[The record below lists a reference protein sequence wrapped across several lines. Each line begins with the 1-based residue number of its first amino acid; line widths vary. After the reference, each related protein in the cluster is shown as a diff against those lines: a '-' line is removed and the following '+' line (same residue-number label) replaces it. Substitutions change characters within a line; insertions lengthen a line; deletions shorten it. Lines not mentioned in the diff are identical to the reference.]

1 MPHRKRRFESLEDRR
16 LLATLV
22 APGDLSPPAAA
33 VDQAPVTT
41 DSAPAS
47 TSPATNGTT
56 AAANSPTSASSDAS
70 PDSYG
75 GYASAP
81 QSGYGSSYYGSNSSY
96 SYGDTYEPAANYDNT
111 PGDNTATYNTPANS
125 TTPAPSSSPSTP
137 GNSATALSSNSQPT
151 IAQAA
156 DAQPSPVAPSTVVV
170 PTSPAAAPP
179 AATASPPVAGSPST
193 AKLVDQGSAELL
205 QPVALEEAGGD
216 QALLPPVATTNAPA
230 DWRRVSDVD
239 ELQETAIEQ
248 TALAFV
254 EMQLNPREPIARSL
268 ALNSAME
275 RGIDEVFD
283 RLDRLGNELA
293 AEVGSAS
300 LAHWLVISGGAC
312 AAFEYAR
319 ARFREGGSWQFAQG
333 GWPMPVEP
341 RLRRRWFSRRN
352 AR

>member
-1 MPHRKRRFESLEDRR
+1 MPHRRRRFESLEDRR

-22 APGDLSPPAAA
+22 ALADPSPAAA
-33 VDQAPVTT
+33 ADQAPAMS
-41 DSAPAS
+41 DLIPAS
-47 TSPATNGTT
+47 TPPATNGTST
-56 AAANSPTSASSDAS
+56 ASAASASSDAS
-70 PDSYG
+70 PDSY

-81 QSGYGSSYYGSNSSY
+81 QSGYGSSSYGSNSSY
-96 SYGDTYEPAANYDNT
+96 SYGDSYDPAANYDNT
-111 PGDNTATYNTPANS
+111 PGDNTPTYNIPANS
-125 TTPAPSSSPSTP
+125 TTSTPSSSPSTP
-137 GNSATALSSNSQPT
+137 INSATAQSSNSQPT
-151 IAQAA
+151 IVQGA
-156 DAQPSPVAPSTVVV
+156 DAQPNPVAPSTVVV
-170 PTSPAAAPP
+170 PASPAAAPP

-193 AKLVDQGSAELL
+193 AKLADQGSAKLL

-216 QALLPPVATTNAPA
+216 QALLPPVATTNAPS
-230 DWRRVSDVD
+230 DWRRLSDVD

-248 TALAFV
+248 AAIEFV
-254 EMQLNPREPIARSL
+254 ETQLNPREPIARSL
-268 ALNSAME
+268 AFNSAME

-341 RLRRRWFSRRN
+341 RLQRRWFSRRS